1 MRERITNDVKTA
13 MKAGE
18 KSRLAT
24 LRLVTA
30 AIKSA
35 DIEAEMAG
43 KKALDDA
50 GIVQVLT
57 KMIKQRRDSI
67 EQFKAGKREDLAAQ
81 EAAEIAVIEGY
92 LPQQMSEAE
101 IAAAIEAAI
110 RETGAAGAKDMGKVM
125 GMLKERF
132 AGKMDFGA
140 ASGTV
145 KAMLGK
151 QA

>member
-18 KSRLAT
+18 KAKLAT

-35 DIEAEMAG
+35 DIEAEMSG

-50 GIVQVLT
+50 GIIQVLT

-67 EQFKAGKREDLAAQ
+67 EQFKAGNRLDLADQ
-81 EAAEIAVIEGY
+81 EAAEISVIEAY
-92 LPQQMSEAE
+92 LPKQMSEAE
-101 IAAAIEAAI
+101 VQAAIAAVVK
-110 RETGAAGAKDMGKVM
+110 ETGAAGPKDMGKVM
-125 GMLKERF
+125 GVLKERF
-132 AGKMDFGA
+132 AGQMDFGK
-140 ASGTV
+140 ASGAV
-145 KAMLGK
+145 KAALTK
-151 QA
+151 